1 MYVYGSIFDGVMY
14 VLLGDVCSVRT
25 YCLNCYALND
35 LIPLIIILLYQYSY
49 DTILSFANLFMNIFK

>member
-1 MYVYGSIFDGVMY
+1 VCMDLSLKVY

-35 LIPLIIILLYQYSY
+35 LIPLIIIISIFIRY
-49 DTILSFANLFMNIFK
+49 DT

>member
-35 LIPLIIILLYQYSY
+35 LIPLIIILLYQYIN
-49 DTILSFANLFMNIFK
+49 TIRYLVLQIYS